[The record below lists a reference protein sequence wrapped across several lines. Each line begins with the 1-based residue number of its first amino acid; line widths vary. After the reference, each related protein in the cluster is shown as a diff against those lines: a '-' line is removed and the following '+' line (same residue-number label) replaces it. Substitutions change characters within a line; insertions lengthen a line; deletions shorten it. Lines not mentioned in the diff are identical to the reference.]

1 MKRSSEWVD
10 ITLRFAGIVN
20 VVWGLIFALF
30 TNPLF
35 RWAQLPEPTFLFPW
49 QLIGI
54 AAIIF
59 GLGYYIASF
68 NITKNALIV
77 IIGFALK
84 VAGTVAVWK
93 SVFIQDFSLPLALY
107 FSAKD
112 LLWLAPFA
120 LVIYHIFKK
129 WQAPEK
135 ERVNPVVSFAE
146 TLSRFRTDRG
156 RDITTLS
163 QDRPVLLVFLPHDA
177 SPFFEDII
185 VSICQQ
191 RQDIEQ
197 RGAHLVLIRP
207 SRSERIMG
215 FLRKVGLADEEYVN
229 DTDYTMYNTFN
240 LRRATLGQIFGLQSW
255 RQGWVSSSLAQTNLD
270 ELVSKGF
277 RMPGAFLIYQGELR
291 KSYHYERSDDHPNYG
306 LLADSSN
313 NI

>member
-68 NITKNALIV
+68 NVTKNALV
-77 IIGFALK
+77 IMIGFAIK
-84 VAGTVAVWK
+84 VVGTLAVWK
-93 SVFIQDFSLPLALY
+93 SVFIQNFSLPLALY

-112 LLWLAPFA
+112 LLWLIPFGM
-120 LVIYHIFKK
+120 VIYHIFKK

-135 ERVNPVVSFAE
+135 ERINPTIPFAE

-156 RDITTLS
+156 RNLLTLS
-163 QDRPVLLVFLPHDA
+163 HERPVLLVFLPHDA
-177 SPFFEDII
+177 SPLFQECTARIYR
-185 VSICQQ
+185 Q
-191 RQDIEQ
+191 RSAIEQ
-197 RGAHLVLIRP
+197 KGTHLILVHT
-207 SRSERIMG
+207 SRSERTVNT
-215 FLRKVGLADEEYVN
+215 LQKSGLAREEHIS
-229 DTDYTMYNTFN
+229 DPDYMMYNTFN
-240 LRRATLGQIFGLQSW
+240 LKRATLGQIFSVQSW
-255 RQGWVSSSLAQTNLD
+255 KQGWTNGGLGNANLD
-270 ELVSKGF
+270 ELVGDGF
-277 RMPGAFLIYQGELR
+277 RMPGAFLVYQGELR
-291 KSYHYERSDDHPNYG
+291 KSYYYERSTDHPDYA
-306 LLADSSN
+306 LLAEQE
-313 NI
+313 